1 MLLHYASAN
10 GIESYRQKTLK
21 DIMKITKMLLDGG
34 ADVDATCHV
43 YGSECTTLGLVATSV
58 HQPMPV

>member
-10 GIESYRQKTLK
+10 GIESYRQKTL
-21 DIMKITKMLLDGG
+21 KITKMLLDGG